1 MKKFIL
7 IAALAIAAVSTAK
20 ADETSE
26 SILRHIAKT
35 FASYDNYE
43 VRFTVTAKS
52 MGSMSGSYIVSGD
65 RYRIKLQKQEQF
77 SDGTNRYEIYL
88 ADKEVV
94 IDNADSD
101 SHNILNNP
109 TRAFEFAPEAFES
122 TYTGPAEYRR
132 KAVETVRLVPRSD
145 RYGNGTVTLY
155 VNAQDGSPVAL
166 DYNYQGEELTV
177 AIDRITP
184 LKEVDANLFLFDLTL
199 YGDYEVIDFR

>member
-7 IAALAIAAVSTAK
+7 IAALAIAVVSTAK

-94 IDNADSD
+94 IDNADND

-155 VNAQDGSPVAL
+155 VNVAL